1 MHNLAK
7 AGLDLV
13 DIVNSLKKEIR
24 IREVYQKILFQQI
37 IDRTATERGI
47 TVTPEE
53 IQMEAEE
60 FRMKN
65 RLQKAADTLA
75 WLEDSLISSDDW
87 EAGIR
92 DRLLAQK
99 LAEALFSKEVNKFF
113 AENKINFEKVLLYQI
128 IVPYEKVAIEL
139 FYQIEEREISFYH
152 AAHLYDID
160 ARRRMVCGYEGTMTR
175 SQLIPELAA
184 HVFRTPVGELGGP
197 VKTEAGYHLFLVEE
211 VICAELTP
219 DLKQEIQNQIFS
231 QWLTSELTYL
241 LHNSP

>member
-1 MHNLAK
+1 MNNLAK
-7 AGLDLV
+7 TRLDLV
-13 DIVNSLKKEIR
+13 EIVNSLKKEIR
-24 IREVYQKILFQQI
+24 LREVYQKILFQQI
-37 IDRTATERGI
+37 IERTSKDRGI

-53 IQMEAEE
+53 IQIEAEQ
-60 FRMKN
+60 FRAKN
-65 RLQKAADTLA
+65 RLEKAADTLA
-75 WLEDSLISSDDW
+75 WLEDCMISADDW

-99 LAEALFSKEVNKFF
+99 LAQALFSKEVEKYF
-113 AENKINFEKVLLYQI
+113 AENKINFEKILLYQI
-128 IVPYEKVAIEL
+128 IVPYQKVAFEL

-160 ARRRMVCGYEGTMTR
+160 ARRRMVCGYEGTITR
-175 SQLIPELAA
+175 SQLIPDLAA
-184 HVFRTPVGELGGP
+184 NIFRTPVGELGGP

-211 VICAELTP
+211 LICAELTP
-219 DLKQEIQNQIFS
+219 EVREEIQNQIFN

>member
-13 DIVNSLKKEIR
+13 EIVNSLKKEIR

-53 IQMEAEE
+53 IQIEAEE

-65 RLQKAADTLA
+65 RLEKAADTLA
-75 WLEDSLISSDDW
+75 WLEDCMISTDDW
-87 EAGIR
+87 ENGIR
-92 DRLLAQK
+92 DRLLAKK
-99 LAEALFSKEVNKFF
+99 LANSLFSKEVEKYF

-128 IVPYEKVAIEL
+128 IVPYERVAFEL

-160 ARRRMVCGYEGTMTR
+160 ARRRMVCGYEGTITR

-211 VICAELTP
+211 VICAELNP
-219 DLKQEIQNQIFS
+219 DLREEIQNQIFS

-241 LHNSP
+241 LHNSL

>member
-1 MHNLAK
+1 MNNLAK

-13 DIVNSLKKEIR
+13 EIVNSLKKEIR
-24 IREVYQKILFQQI
+24 LREVYQKILFQQI
-37 IDRTATERGI
+37 IDRTAKARGI
-47 TVTPEE
+47 AVTPEE
-53 IQMEAEE
+53 IQIEAEQ
-60 FRMKN
+60 FRAKN
-65 RLQKAADTLA
+65 RLEKAADTLA
-75 WLEDSLISSDDW
+75 WLEDCMISTDDW

-99 LAEALFSKEVNKFF
+99 LAQALFYKEVHKFF

-128 IVPYEKVAIEL
+128 IVPYQKVAFEL

-160 ARRRMVCGYEGTMTR
+160 ARRRMVCGYEGNLTR
-175 SQLIPELAA
+175 AQLIPELAA
-184 HVFRTPVGELGGP
+184 NVFRTPVGELGGP

-211 VICAELTP
+211 VISAELTP
-219 DLKQEIQNQIFS
+219 DLQQEIQNQIFS